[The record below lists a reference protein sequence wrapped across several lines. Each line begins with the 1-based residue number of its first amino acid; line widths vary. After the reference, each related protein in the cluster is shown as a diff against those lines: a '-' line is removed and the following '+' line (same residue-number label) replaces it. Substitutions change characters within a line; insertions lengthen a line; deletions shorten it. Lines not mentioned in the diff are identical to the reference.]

1 MKPPKRYIEDF
12 YGGKGCDYKVR
23 EVYPPEPSSS
33 ACDLCPKGNNS
44 CDLYPE
50 GNTACDFDPEESNGS
65 DLGAMHNVCDNSA
78 VERGPNTL
86 SKEIKSVSAQVRK
99 HVNK

>member
-1 MKPPKRYIEDF
+1 MRPPKRYIEDF

-33 ACDLCPKGNNS
+33 ACDFDPNGSNVSDLHPNGN
-44 CDLYPE
+44 E
-50 GNTACDFDPEESNGS
+50 VCDFDPEGNVDSGNCSN
-65 DLGAMHNVCDNSA
+65 LA
-78 VERGPNTL
+78 VDRGTNIL

-99 HVNK
+99 HMTK

>member
-12 YGGKGCDYKVR
+12 YGGKGCDFKVR

-33 ACDLCPKGNNS
+33 ACDL
-44 CDLYPE
+44 YPE
-50 GNTACDFDPEESNGS
+50 GNTACDFDPNGNSSCDFDPSNGVARG
-65 DLGAMHNVCDNSA
+65 DRNEA

-86 SKEIKSVSAQVRK
+86 SKEIKSVSALVSK
-99 HVNK
+99 HVNKCTQQ

>member
-12 YGGKGCDYKVR
+12 YGGKGCDFKVR

-33 ACDLCPKGNNS
+33 ACDL
-44 CDLYPE
+44 Y
-50 GNTACDFDPEESNGS
+50 PEESNEGDFEPNGGKDS
-65 DLGAMHNVCDNSA
+65 NSSSEA

-86 SKEIKSVSAQVRK
+86 SKEIKSVSAQVCK
-99 HVNK
+99 LVNKCT